1 MIRIA
6 MHREIQRGKIIHNPK
21 TWLIG
26 VVGNMFITSQLK
38 FLEEARGLTL
48 RSVYGKNENC
58 KFLQTQRK
66 DINECIGLLVTS
78 EKLSHDYEV

>member
-6 MHREIQRGKIIHNPK
+6 LHREIQRGKIIPNPR

-26 VVGNMFITSQLK
+26 VVGNMLITSQLK
-38 FLEEARGLTL
+38 FLEEARALTL
-48 RSVYGKNENC
+48 RSVNGKNKNC
-58 KFLQTQRK
+58 KFLQTQPK

-78 EKLSHDYEV
+78 GKLSHDYEV